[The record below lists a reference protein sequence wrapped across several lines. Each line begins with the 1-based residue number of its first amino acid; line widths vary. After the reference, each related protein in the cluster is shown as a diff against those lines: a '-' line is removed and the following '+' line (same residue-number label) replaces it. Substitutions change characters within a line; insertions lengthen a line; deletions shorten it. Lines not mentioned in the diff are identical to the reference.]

1 MDFQYTEKQL
11 ELRREIE
18 EFCLDPDNQRLVR
31 EVEEEGDLYNA
42 HSWELY
48 AKMVE
53 RGWISLNWPEAYGGQ
68 GFTPQEM
75 AIFHETLAY
84 YGMPVTGLILTSLV
98 GNVIAYFGS
107 EELKKEFLPRVARG
121 ELLLCLLYTEAD
133 AGSDLAS
140 LKTRAEEDGDDYII
154 NGAKIFTSL
163 GHEAHYGLMAART
176 DPEAP
181 KREGVSLFMVPMDA
195 EGVGVNPMYTMG
207 DGQVNEEVFADVR
220 VPRRYM
226 IGEKNKG
233 WTVLTMA
240 LGLER
245 GAVAGISAQGKRF
258 YHELV
263 ALVKENGLDSDPVV
277 RQKLAQME
285 IELEVSELMNW
296 HFTSLLSRGEVPVME
311 AAMAKLYSS
320 EAMRRMANEVMNIL
334 GFAGLLKR
342 GSEGAPLGGLPEYLY
357 QIVTMVVVGAGSTEI
372 MQRIIARGGLG
383 LPVLG

>member
-48 AKMVE
+48 AKMAE
-53 RGWISLNWPEAYGGQ
+53 KGWISLNWPKEYGGQ
-68 GFTPQEM
+68 GFTPEEM

-84 YGMPVTGLILTSLV
+84 YGMPVTGLILTSLA

-107 EELKKEFLPRVARG
+107 DDLKKEFLPRVARG
-121 ELLLCLLYTEAD
+121 ELLICLLYTEAD

-140 LKTRAEEDGDDYII
+140 LKTRAEEDGDDFII

-176 DPEAP
+176 DPEAS
-181 KREGVSLFMVPMDA
+181 KREGISLFMVPMDA
-195 EGVGVNPMYTMG
+195 EGVSVNPLYTMG
-207 DGQVNEEVFADVR
+207 DGLVNEEVFADVR

-226 IGEKNKG
+226 IGEKNQG

-258 YHELV
+258 YDELIK
-263 ALVKENGLDSDPVV
+263 LVKEKGLDSDPVV
-277 RQKLAQME
+277 RQKLAQMD
-285 IELEVSELMNW
+285 IELEISELMNW
-296 HFTSLLSRGEVPVME
+296 HFNCLLSKGEVPIME

-342 GSEGAPLGGLPEYLY
+342 GSEGAPLGGMAEYLY